1 MTQAVIDP
9 HQKIIL
15 DRMRALPAVDMR
27 ALPLAVARQTF
38 EDNQRP
44 WVHCPVPTG
53 PTTELSVP
61 GPAGPIRA
69 RLYRPAGDPAAR
81 VPLVVFAHGGGW
93 TFGSIDTHEGT
104 ARTIAGF
111 SGCAVL
117 SIDYRLAPE
126 HPFPAP
132 LDDVLAAVA
141 FARGGGLGEGIDA
154 GRMALAGDSAGAN
167 LALGAML
174 ALRDRGLPMPLTATL
189 FYGCFAPIFDTR
201 SNRRFGDGSF
211 LLGTANMR
219 WYWANFLGNDDFAA
233 APPHAAPLTADLA
246 GLPPLYLNAAG
257 LDPLLDDTLLTSARL
272 AEAGVRH
279 RLDVWPG
286 VVHGFL
292 RLARELPTAVAALA
306 AAGDHL
312 RSALNQKT

>member
-1 MTQAVIDP
+1 MSEPLLDP

-15 DRMRALPAVDMR
+15 ERMRALPAVDMR
-27 ALPLAVARQTF
+27 ALPIAVARQTF

-53 PTTELSVP
+53 PSVDLALP

-69 RLYRPAGDPAAR
+69 RLYRPAGAASPPPG
-81 VPLVVFAHGGGW
+81 VVVFAHGGGW
-93 TFGSIDTHEGT
+93 TFGSIETHEGT
-104 ARTIAGF
+104 ARTLAGL

-117 SIDYRLAPE
+117 SVDYRLAPE

-141 FARGGGLGEGIDA
+141 FVQGGGLGEGVDGARI
-154 GRMALAGDSAGAN
+154 ALAGDSAGAN
-167 LALGAML
+167 LALGALL
-174 ALRDRGLPMPLTATL
+174 ALRDAGRPMPVTATL
-189 FYGCFAPIFDTR
+189 FYGCFAPLFDTQ
-201 SNRRFGDGSF
+201 SHRRFGDGTY
-211 LLGTANMR
+211 LLGSANMR
-219 WYWANFLGNDDFAA
+219 WYWANFLGNDDFDG
-233 APPHAAPLTADLA
+233 APAHAAPLTADLA

-257 LDPLLDDTLLTSARL
+257 LDPLLDDTLMLSARL

-279 RLDVWPG
+279 RFDLWPG

-292 RLARELPTAVAALA
+292 RLARELPPAMAALEA
-306 AAGDHL
+306 AAAHL
-312 RSALNQKT
+312 RGTLPRA

>member
-1 MTQAVIDP
+1 MSEPLLDP
-9 HQKIIL
+9 NQKTIL
-15 DRMRALPAVDMR
+15 DRIRSLPAVDMR
-27 ALPLAVARQTF
+27 ALPIAVARQTF

-53 PTTELSVP
+53 PTVDLTLP
-61 GPAGPIRA
+61 GPAGAIRA
-69 RLYRPAGDPAAR
+69 RLYRPAGDAAGPTG
-81 VPLVVFAHGGGW
+81 VVVFAHGGGW

-104 ARTIAGF
+104 ARTLAGF

-141 FARGGGLGEGIDA
+141 FVQAGGLGAGIDPA
-154 GRMALAGDSAGAN
+154 RLAVAGDSAGAN

-174 ALRDRGLPMPLTATL
+174 ALRDSGKPMPLTAAL
-189 FYGCFAPIFDTR
+189 FYGCFAPIFETQ
-201 SNRRFGDGSF
+201 SHRRFGDGSY
-211 LLGTANMR
+211 LLGSANMR
-219 WYWANFLGNDDFAA
+219 WYWANFLGNDDFDR
-233 APPHAAPLTADLA
+233 APAHAAPLTAELS

-257 LDPLLDDTLLTSARL
+257 LDPLLDDTLMLSARL

-279 RLDVWPG
+279 RFDLWPG

-292 RLARELPTAVAALA
+292 RLARELPPAVAALQ

-312 RSALNQKT
+312 RSTLLRP